1 MGGINRKTHEMR
13 VRLRPVFF
21 PILLW
26 LIKAASGGTAANNRL
41 VNYGAKNYFFY
52 PLLER
57 ISGEDWFRCLMTRP
71 EKNPSFTG
79 FCLFQVEFEFT
90 LASGGNLYNWGG
102 YALRKCSFALY
113 RKNTLL
119 IGIPSEE
126 PKTVERFLT
135 VPFKKVAA

>member
-113 RKNTLL
+113 RKKCPPDWNSIRGTKN
-119 IGIPSEE
+119 G
-126 PKTVERFLT
+126 R
-135 VPFKKVAA
+135 KVLDGAI